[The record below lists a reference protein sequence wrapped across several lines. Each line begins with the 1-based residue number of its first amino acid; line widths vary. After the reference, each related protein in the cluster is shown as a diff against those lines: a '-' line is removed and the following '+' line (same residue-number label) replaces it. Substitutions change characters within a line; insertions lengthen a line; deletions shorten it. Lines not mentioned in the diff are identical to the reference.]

1 MEQKR
6 KPESCKSGLSVP
18 AVRIHEQIEDVRLQM
33 EVDKGAA
40 ASILNYIDYE
50 RYLKYLAL
58 KI

>member
-6 KPESCKSGLSVP
+6 KPEPCKSGLSVP
-18 AVRIHEQIEDVRLQM
+18 AVKIHEQIEDVRLQM
-33 EVDKGAA
+33 EVDKGVA

-58 KI
+58 KV